1 MKNWRM
7 SFRAGNKGPEMW
19 PDCLRLGIAAITYLP
34 LARTDLSKHRVGEP
48 KDLWQQLASSQKAS
62 LRRLTYEMQR
72 GDVIYVKQG
81 PMIVDKGIIT
91 GGYKFDSQFRFIDP
105 YGVPWAAHQVTVDW
119 SRGKALSGVTRIV
132 FVKPAQSGV

>member
-1 MKNWRM
+1 VARLPAVRHC
-7 SFRAGNKGPEMW
+7 SDHLPSAGQN
-19 PDCLRLGIAAITYLP
+19 YL
-34 LARTDLSKHRVGEP
+34 KHRVGEP

-81 PMIVDKGIIT
+81 PVIVDKGIIT
-91 GGYKFDSQFRFIDP
+91 GGYKFDSQFRLIDP
-105 YGVPWAAHQVTVDW
+105 YGVPWAHQVTVDW